1 MINELVNV
9 LPEAPRGQT
18 TAAQYVRMPK
28 LHGRAGELPTF
39 RVN

>member
-28 LHGRAGELPTF
+28 LHRRAGELPTF